1 MLAKVEEMKKTV
13 VKNKDV
19 VKKEIGSHFELT
31 ISFLTSCKEKLLK
44 SVDVKTSDDLNL
56 LNSQVND
63 LQTYIQNMVEYKANF
78 QNEDPQ
84 ERLLFILYGVCSI
97 DDIIPEKCPPFI
109 NPGILKYLEGCL
121 ENPLMQKIS
130 GDVCKRFENTKLLRE
145 GQLVKNIDL
154 LQEKIESLSFDSG
167 LFWVFSLNKTAFC
180 KYDQEGNCVD
190 TIQVNIHRF
199 KNQPFCV
206 VDNDGV
212 RAIFRSETH
221 KALMIK
227 DSCKKI
233 FIDVSPFAV
242 TCMCLTRDCEILA
255 GLSNSKENY
264 FGIAIY
270 SIEGV
275 RKQFITQVMK
285 KWSREPL
292 LSGNSFRPYIV
303 ENVNGDI
310 CLSVETNLS
319 KVVNVIRPNGDH
331 RFTYEGKGTSFLFKP
346 FLPRGI
352 CTNVFGQILIADEN
366 NHGIHVLDKDGG
378 FLTMLN
384 IPGEPRV
391 IPISLCIDHQNN
403 LCIGC
408 ADGKI
413 RILKYLE

>member
-1 MLAKVEEMKKTV
+1 M
-13 VKNKDV
+13 
-19 VKKEIGSHFELT
+19 
-31 ISFLTSCKEKLLK
+31 
-44 SVDVKTSDDLNL
+44 
-56 LNSQVND
+56 
-63 LQTYIQNMVEYKANF
+63 
-78 QNEDPQ
+78 
-84 ERLLFILYGVCSI
+84 
-97 DDIIPEKCPPFI
+97 
-109 NPGILKYLEGCL
+109 
-121 ENPLMQKIS
+121 
-130 GDVCKRFENTKLLRE
+130 
-145 GQLVKNIDL
+145 
-154 LQEKIESLSFDSG
+154 
-167 LFWVFSLNKTAFC
+167 
-180 KYDQEGNCVD
+180 
-190 TIQVNIHRF
+190 
-199 KNQPFCV
+199 
-206 VDNDGV
+206 
-212 RAIFRSETH
+212 
-221 KALMIK
+221 
-227 DSCKKI
+227 
-233 FIDVSPFAV
+233 
-242 TCMCLTRDCEILA
+242 
-255 GLSNSKENY
+255 
-264 FGIAIY
+264 
-270 SIEGV
+270 